1 MANTGKSLSWKRL
14 AAVAG
19 VLFVTLAAAS
29 SALGASVA
37 YTGSLQFATGNY
49 IFDQNTNGYYFF
61 NGLSFSAG
69 PFSFSGSLPMIFQ
82 STPYVSYSG
91 VGILPSGGSE
101 SSAVNGRQG
110 RGQVVL
116 PEPVDFEQFG
126 LGDPLLHMDLEVFK
140 EGKLIPSVRLM
151 AEIKV
156 PLADV
161 DKGFGTGEWDY
172 SGGLSISKALG
183 KTFVFVDL
191 SYWIMGDLP
200 ELELKDTLSYS
211 IALGQS
217 LAGGKF
223 ALLASYSGYTQI
235 IADVEPPS
243 IIGLGLSY
251 RIDSKKSFIV
261 NSTFGLTE
269 STPDFSV
276 SLGWRIGF

>member
-1 MANTGKSLSWKRL
+1 MGNTEKSLSWKRL

-29 SALGASVA
+29 PVPGTSVA

-69 PFSFSGSLPMIFQ
+69 RFSFSGSLPVIFQ
-82 STPYVSYSG
+82 STPYVSYSS
-91 VGILPSGGSE
+91 VGMLPSGGSE
-101 SSAVNGRQG
+101 SSAVSGRQG

-126 LGDPLLHMDLEVFK
+126 LGDPLLHVELEVFK
-140 EGKLIPSVRLM
+140 GGKSIPSVRLT
-151 AEIKV
+151 AGIKV
-156 PLADV
+156 PLADIN
-161 DKGFGTGEWDY
+161 KGFGTGEWDY
-172 SGGLSISKALG
+172 GGGLSLSKAFG

-200 ELELKDTLSYS
+200 ELELKDTVSYG

-223 ALLASYSGYTQI
+223 ALLASFSGYTRI
-235 IADVEPPS
+235 IAEVEPPS
-243 IIGLGLSY
+243 VVGLGLSY
-251 RIDSKKSFIV
+251 RIDSKKSFMV

-276 SLGWRIGF
+276 SLGWRIGL

>member
-1 MANTGKSLSWKRL
+1 MGNTEKSLSWKRL

-29 SALGASVA
+29 PAPGASVA

-61 NGLSFSAG
+61 NGLSFSAKR
-69 PFSFSGSLPMIFQ
+69 FSFSGSLPVIFQ
-82 STPYVSYSG
+82 STPYVSYSS
-91 VGILPSGGSE
+91 VGMLPSGGSE
-101 SSAVNGRQG
+101 SSAVSGRQG
-110 RGQVVL
+110 RGQVDL

-126 LGDPLLHMDLEVFK
+126 LGDPLLHVELEVFK
-140 EGKLIPSVRLM
+140 GGKSIPSVRLT
-151 AEIKV
+151 AGIKV
-156 PLADV
+156 PLADI

-172 SGGLSISKALG
+172 GGGLSLSKAFG

-200 ELELKDTLSYS
+200 ELELKDTVSYG

-223 ALLASYSGYTQI
+223 ALLASFSGYTRI
-235 IADVEPPS
+235 IAEVEPPS
-243 IIGLGLSY
+243 VVGLGLSY
-251 RIDSKKSFIV
+251 RIDSKKSFMV

-276 SLGWRIGF
+276 SLGWRIGL